1 MQAVPERL
9 FAPSAATLEGEN
21 ADVYFRRTAR
31 ILDAEGL
38 DPVVAAEVFARRR
51 ALLCGMRE
59 VHALLRE
66 ALGGQG
72 EVWSLEE
79 GSWFEPKEV
88 VLRVRAPYRRFCL
101 YETALLGMLSSGTG
115 WATAASE
122 CVEAADGIPVIGFGA
137 RHLHPD
143 ASSRMEYAACVGG
156 FSGCATTAGAR
167 LAGRE
172 PSGTLPHALI
182 LVTGDT
188 LEATRMFDRVIEAD
202 VERIALVDTFLPEPE
217 ESVRVADALR
227 ERLWG
232 VRLDT
237 ASERGGVTAEL
248 VGETRRRLDE
258 AGHRHVKI
266 VASGGIDSRRIR
278 YFVEAGAPVD
288 AFGVGSAVSAAPAVD
303 FTMDLKEVDGR
314 PVAKLGREAGITENP
329 GLKRVSP

>member
-1 MQAVPERL
+1 MEPVPQKL

-59 VHALLRE
+59 AQALLRE
-66 ALGGQG
+66 ALAGDG

-88 VLRVRAPYRRFCL
+88 VLRVRARYRRFCL

-115 WATAASE
+115 WATAAAA
-122 CVEAADGIPVIGFGA
+122 CVEAAAGIPVISFGA

-143 ASSRMEYAACVGG
+143 VSSRMEYAACVGG
-156 FSGCATTAGAR
+156 CSGCATTSGAR
-167 LAGRE
+167 LAGME

-182 LVTGDT
+182 LVAGDT
-188 LEATRMFDRVIEAD
+188 LEATRMFDRVIEED
-202 VERIALVDTFLPEPE
+202 VDRIALVDTFLPEPE
-217 ESVRVADALR
+217 ESVRVAGALK

-248 VGETRRRLDE
+248 VAETRRRLDE
-258 AGHRHVKI
+258 AGHRNVRI
-266 VASGGIDSRRIR
+266 VASGGIDAGRIR
-278 YFVEAGAPVD
+278 YYVEAGAPVD
-288 AFGVGSAVSAAPAVD
+288 AFGVGSAISAAPAVD
-303 FTMDLKEVDGR
+303 YTMDLKEVDGR
-314 PVAKLGREAGITENP
+314 PVAKLGRVPGISENP
-329 GLKRVSP
+329 RLKPVSI